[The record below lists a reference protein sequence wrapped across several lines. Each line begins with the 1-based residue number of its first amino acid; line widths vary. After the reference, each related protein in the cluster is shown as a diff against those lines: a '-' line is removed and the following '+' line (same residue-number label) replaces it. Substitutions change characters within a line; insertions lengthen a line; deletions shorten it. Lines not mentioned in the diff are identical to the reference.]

1 MNISRRHAIG
11 AMAGIPFLASG
22 CSVLSGSSSDDR
34 ILRINY
40 GGAADSSTIP
50 SPNPIEEALTEKVG
64 FDVVSERSPED
75 IGAALAS
82 GQAPDIFL
90 TSRSRLRQLD
100 AQGLVL
106 DLAPYRD
113 RLADYEKFVGTE
125 NVETGMVDGRLIGL
139 VRKPREFSY
148 SALWIRGDWLEQ
160 LGLDLPTTTDE
171 FTEVLRAFRDEAP
184 GRSDAVPF
192 TGAGPSALTPFFGA
206 FEVGTQDALY
216 AQGAEIVGG
225 YTDPNI
231 AEPLEYIRSL
241 IDEGLVDP
249 DLFSLKTAEARDR
262 AFQGSAG
269 AIYLGWDNVTKP
281 EFVEAQKTAQ
291 PDADW
296 QMIDMLSA
304 PGKSGG
310 WPTGPFG
317 IVQGIPASVAD
328 DEERLDALLTLINY
342 VCTDEGSR
350 LVMFGIEGEHYTLS
364 GDTVELVP
372 GTEEEAAY
380 TFAYQVAG
388 RDEDMYLDAKFPYA
402 RFAWEACRERQQVVQ
417 YEDLVTPPEGFS
429 TADVQTYGAEQQV
442 LFLTGE
448 RPLDDYPTFID
459 ELNNQYDYGSYVE
472 SSQEQLAELGY
483 PE

>member
-11 AMAGIPFLASG
+11 AMAGIPLLASG
-22 CSVLSGSSSDDR
+22 CSALSGSSSDDR

-50 SPNPIEEALTEKVG
+50 SPNPIEEALGEKVG

-125 NVETGMVDGRLIGL
+125 NVETGMVDDRLIGL
-139 VRKPREFSY
+139 VRRPREFSY
-148 SALWIRGDWLEQ
+148 SALWVRGDWVDQ
-160 LGLDLPTTTDE
+160 LGLKLPTTTDE
-171 FTEVLRAFRDEAP
+171 LIEVLEAFRDEAP

-192 TGAGPSALTPFFGA
+192 TGAGASAFTPFFGA
-206 FEVGTQDALY
+206 FEAGTQDALY
-216 AQGAEIVGG
+216 AQGGEIVGG
-225 YTDPNI
+225 YTDPHT
-231 AEPLEYIRSL
+231 AEPMKYIRSL
-241 IDEGLVDP
+241 IEAGLVDP
-249 DLFSLKTAEARDR
+249 DLFSLETAEARDR

-269 AIYLGWDNVTKP
+269 AVYLSWDNMTKP
-281 EFVEAQKTAQ
+281 EFVEAQKSAQ
-291 PDADW
+291 PEADW
-296 QMIDMLSA
+296 QMIDLLSA

-342 VCTDEGSR
+342 VGTDEGSR
-350 LVMFGIEGEHYTLS
+350 LVMFGVEGEHYTRS
-364 GDTVELVP
+364 GDSVEVIP
-372 GTEEEAAY
+372 GTEADTAY

-388 RDEDMYLDAKFPYA
+388 RDESTYLDAKFPDS
-402 RFAWEACRERQQVVQ
+402 RFAWEACRERPQVVQ

-429 TADVQTYGAEQQV
+429 TADVETYGSEQQV

-448 RPLDDYPTFID
+448 RPLDDYSTFID
-459 ELNNQYDYGSYVE
+459 ELNDQYDYSSFVE
-472 SSQEQLAELGY
+472 SAQEQLAELGY